1 MDIKSIFTIY
11 TLKSLKRVLAITRT
25 GSGTALP
32 GLLAENH
39 RPQLFNYFAK
49 QLEFVILITGTNGKT
64 TTKTLISDILNEAG
78 IKHISNESGSNLRRG
93 ILSTFIAKSN
103 IFGKLNSKFA
113 VFEVEEATLP
123 KIIKEISPNILIVT
137 NLFRDQLD
145 AYGEVNKTREYI
157 LNALKL
163 CPTAKVILNADD
175 PMVSSLSTGL
185 VNEFHYFS
193 LPREYHKGIKFEKPN
208 ESIVKLQKKD
218 KLENT
223 LTPSSIELTNDLS
236 TRFIVHNQEFILKA
250 PGFFHVYNALA
261 AIQTARLLDIKFD
274 TIKQGFEKFRP
285 AFGRGEELVLK
296 GRKTL
301 NKKRP
306 TWKFKI
312 LLVKNPAG
320 LSLTLEMLSQL
331 KNPNLLF
338 ILNDKIAD
346 GKDVSWIWDA
356 DLELLQKIQPNKIFI
371 SGLRASDMALR
382 VKYAL
387 GKDYFEKE
395 NQLKIQ
401 TFQRFI
407 LRKIKQEMPNGGMI
421 FVLPTYTA
429 MNEFRKL
436 LGRKF

>member
-1 MDIKSIFTIY
+1 MDLKSIFTIY
-11 TLKSLKRVLAITRT
+11 TLKTLKRGLAITRI

-39 RPQLFNYFAK
+39 RPQLFNYFAN

-64 TTKTLISDILNEAG
+64 TTKALLSDILDEGG

-93 ILSTFIAKSN
+93 ILSTFISKSN
-103 IFGKLNSKFA
+103 IFGRLNSKFA

-123 KIIKEISPNILIVT
+123 KIVKEIKPNILIVT

-157 LNALKL
+157 LDALKL
-163 CPTAKVILNADD
+163 CPSTKVILNADD
-175 PMVSSLSTGL
+175 PMVSSLSKGL
-185 VNEFHYFS
+185 INEFHYFS
-193 LPREYHKGIKFEKPN
+193 MPKEYRKEVQYEKSTGSLTINPN
-208 ESIVKLQKKD
+208 QSID
-218 KLENT
+218 AI
-223 LTPSSIELTNDLS
+223 TPSSITLTADLS
-236 TRFIVHNQEFILKA
+236 SKFTVHNQEFKLKA
-250 PGFFHVYNALA
+250 PGFFHIYNALA
-261 AIQTARLLDIKFD
+261 AIQTTRLLEIKFE
-274 TIKQGFEKFRP
+274 TIKAGFEKFKP
-285 AFGRGEELVLK
+285 AFGRGEELTINGIK
-296 GRKTL
+296 M
-301 NKKRP
+301 P
-306 TWKFKI
+306 THKQAKWKFKI

-320 LSLTLEMLSQL
+320 LTLTLKMLSEL

-356 DLELLQKIQPNKIFI
+356 DLELLKKIQPNKIFI
-371 SGLRASDMALR
+371 SGLRSKDMALR
-382 VKYAL
+382 IKYAL
-387 GKDYFEKE
+387 GESYLEKE
-395 NQLKIQ
+395 NNIKVQ
-401 TFQRFI
+401 TYQRFI
-407 LRKIKQEMPNGGMI
+407 LRKIKQEMPDGGMI

>member
-11 TLKSLKRVLAITRT
+11 TLKTLKRGLAVTRT

-39 RPQLFNYFAK
+39 RPQLFNYFAT
-49 QLEFVILITGTNGKT
+49 QLEFVVLITGTNGKT
-64 TTKTLISDILNEAG
+64 TTKALLSDILDEAG

-93 ILSTFIAKSN
+93 ILSTFISKSN
-103 IFGKLNSKFA
+103 AFGKLNSKFA

-123 KIIKEISPNILIVT
+123 KIVKEIKPNVLIVT

-157 LNALKL
+157 LTALKL
-163 CPTAKVILNADD
+163 CPSAKVILNADD
-175 PMVSSLSTGL
+175 PMVRSLSEDL

-193 LPREYHKGIKFEKPN
+193 LPKEYRKGIKFEKLN
-208 ESIVKLQKKD
+208 RVST
-218 KLENT
+218 NRT
-223 LTPSSIELTNDLS
+223 ATTPSEILTTNSIAVTNDLS
-236 TRFIVHNQEFILKA
+236 TKFTIKTHEFVLKA

-261 AIQTARLLDIKFD
+261 AIQTTRLLKIDFQTIQKGFKKF
-274 TIKQGFEKFRP
+274 KP
-285 AFGRGEELVLK
+285 AFGRGEEIVLK
-296 GRKTL
+296 GWKSPT
-301 NKKRP
+301 KKQP
-306 TWKFKI
+306 IWKFKI

-320 LSLTLEMLSQL
+320 LNLTLEMLSQA
-331 KNPNLLF
+331 KGSNLLF

-356 DLELLQKIQPNKIFI
+356 NLELLKDIQPNKIFV
-371 SGLRASDMALR
+371 SGIRSKDMALR
-382 VKYAL
+382 IKYAL
-387 GKDYFEKE
+387 GKDYHTKE
-395 NQLKIQ
+395 RDIKVQ

-407 LRKIKQEMPNGGMI
+407 LRKIKQEVPDGGLI